1 MFMFSAIEGA
11 SLHTKTFYDL
21 TGSEG
26 RVALAAFCLLP
37 KVTGVVV
44 PGPPPRKPKT
54 AAEVHQNIEKQL
66 LAQLAPP
73 AELSLEER
81 RLKQLHAK
89 PHMINIQ
96 HMRPKVKQLA

>member
-73 AELSLEER
+73 AEVSR
-81 RLKQLHAK
+81 HAEVTIWMETAD
-89 PHMINIQ
+89 PFQEPSTH
-96 HMRPKVKQLA
+96 